1 MQLFKTEKG
10 QIGADEN
17 EYDEDD
23 REVENEYEEMDTKDG
38 DDNDDN
44 VDDEDDDDDDDDEG
58 GMIRGIRYLPLR
70 ASLQLFCTLAQE
82 LCNVRTRGHRTP
94 PEASHAPSQPA
105 KKIAYVKSF
114 VLCDDLRI

>member
-58 GMIRGIRYLPLR
+58 GMMRMIL
-70 ASLQLFCTLAQE
+70 
-82 LCNVRTRGHRTP
+82 NVRMVMMRRLEGEGIVYT
-94 PEASHAPSQPA
+94 
-105 KKIAYVKSF
+105 
-114 VLCDDLRI
+114 D